1 MSSLEGHKLGPFRIL
16 EMLDS
21 GGQGVVYRAR
31 DERLGW
37 DVALKVLAPGLLGD
51 ETSRRRLEVEARAL
65 ASVDHPSV
73 VVFHGLGHEDG
84 RDFLIMELVPGESLD
99 RRIARGPLEEPELL
113 DLGVQLASGIA
124 AAHAKGVLHRD
135 LKPKNLMIT
144 PEGRLKILDFGLAKL
159 AQSTHGPAL
168 TVEDTLPGTLHY
180 LAPELFSGAIADQQ
194 SDVYA
199 LGLVLYE
206 AATGGRR
213 ITRQPDAATGKSSSD
228 AALEPPRPP
237 ARRLKPAL
245 ESLILQCIDTR
256 PEARPASAAA
266 LAGQL
271 QAIAHPPRLW
281 HELRV
286 AALVLASLGLAIAA
300 YYLLVHERIPMLDDQ
315 LHSWAVLPLT
325 GASNDSDQAYLA
337 EGVAAELAGEL
348 ASVPSIRVISHESSR
363 RYGASRPPTRQ
374 IARELGARGLVTG
387 DLREARDHVRI
398 GVQLVDGRDDHVLW
412 SGTFEGSPNDFL
424 ALQHRVDVAVVR
436 RVEHFAGQNSR
447 SPSGNR
453 APNESAAYNDYLRAR
468 YHWDRRPAE
477 LFRSI
482 EYFESAIRT
491 DSLYALA
498 YAGLADAWAAVGLYG
513 LRPPLET
520 RRLARAAARRAVRL
534 DNELSSAHEALA
546 QVLHNYEWDW
556 EGAEEEYRRAL
567 ALNPNDA
574 SAHHGL
580 AHLLAQEGRPG
591 EALSEIRAAV
601 ALNPL
606 VLPSVV
612 AVAVMKY
619 YARDYTGALD
629 TLEHV
634 ANLDSL
640 SALRHRLK
648 ATILDRLGRRD
659 EAVEELARSVEIQG
673 QPALAQGLRGTYAAR
688 GMEPMLQLLIGA
700 LVRKRA
706 SGAYE
711 PAEHV
716 AELYARLGRVDE
728 ALEWLETAYREHDTE
743 LNRLKVDPLF
753 DPLRHD
759 PRFAELMR
767 RVGFTETK
775 S

>member
-1 MSSLEGHKLGPFRIL
+1 MSSLVGRTLGPFRIL
-16 EMLDS
+16 EELDA
-21 GGQGVVYRAR
+21 GGQGMVYRAR

-73 VVFHGLGHEDG
+73 VVFHGLGCENG
-84 RDFLIMELVPGESLD
+84 LDFLIMELVAGESLD
-99 RRIARGPLEEPELL
+99 RRIARGPLEESELL
-113 DLGVQLASGIA
+113 DLGLQLASGIA

-159 AQSTHGPAL
+159 AQGTHRQAL
-168 TVEDTLPGTLHY
+168 TVEDTVPGTLHY
-180 LAPELFSGAIADQQ
+180 LAPELFNGAIADQR

-213 ITRQPDAATGKSSSD
+213 IPRAPDAATGKSSSN

-237 ARRLKPAL
+237 GRRLKPAL
-245 ESLILQCIDTR
+245 EALILQCIDTR
-256 PEARPASAAA
+256 PEARPVSATA
-266 LAGQL
+266 LAERMRG
-271 QAIAHPPRLW
+271 IANPPRIW
-281 HELRV
+281 RELRV
-286 AALVLASLGLAIAA
+286 AAIVVVSLGLAIAA
-300 YYLLVHERIPMLDDQ
+300 YLIIREPIPLLDSQ

-325 GASNDSDQAYLA
+325 GAADDSDQAYLA
-337 EGVAAELAGEL
+337 EGVAAELADEL

-363 RYGASRPPTRQ
+363 RYGPSRPPIRQ

-387 DLREARDHVRI
+387 DLRVARDHVRI

-412 SGTFEGSPNDFL
+412 SDTFEGSPTDVA
-424 ALQHRVDVAVVR
+424 ALQHRVDVATFR
-436 RVEHFAGQNSR
+436 RVQHFAGQGSR
-447 SPSGNR
+447 GLSSSR
-453 APNESAAYNDYLRAR
+453 APNESAAYSDYLRAR
-468 YHWDRRPAE
+468 YYWDRRPAE

-520 RRLARAAARRAVRL
+520 RRMARAAARRAVTL
-534 DNELSSAHEALA
+534 DDKLSNAHDALA

-556 EGAEEEYRRAL
+556 DGAEAEYRRAL

-580 AHLLAQEGRPG
+580 AHLLAQQGRG
-591 EALSEIRAAV
+591 DEALREIRTAV
-601 ALNPL
+601 ALNPR

-619 YARDYTGALD
+619 YARDYAGALD
-629 TLEHV
+629 TLQRV
-634 ANLDSL
+634 ADLDTL
-640 SALRHRLK
+640 SALRHRLA

-659 EAVEELARSVEIQG
+659 EAMHELARAVELQG
-673 QPALAQGLRGTYAAR
+673 QPALAQGLRATNSAR
-688 GMEPMLQLLIGA
+688 GLEPTLQLLIGA
-700 LVRKRA
+700 LIQKRA

-716 AELYARLGRVDE
+716 AELYSRLGRVEE
-728 ALEWLETAYREHDTE
+728 ALQWLETAYIEHDTE
-743 LNRLKVDPLF
+743 LNRLKVDPIF

-759 PRFAELMR
+759 PRFAQLMR
-767 RVGFTETK
+767 RVGLT
-775 S
+775 